1 MELKL
6 GGGGDLIPRITLHRW
21 CKQRLYL
28 TFKHTQTTNYSALP
42 PMSVPPPDHAWLVPV
57 SVGSTTGLLLLLSL
71 VIVVLA
77 IRRVKAS
84 RRQKKREKESCWTQ
98 NTNLTFDNV
107 VFADPTSQ
115 KPSSDPQA
123 SSGPLSVSSLQFST
137 FRS

>member
-1 MELKL
+1 MPPVTI
-6 GGGGDLIPRITLHRW
+6 DLL
-21 CKQRLYL
+21 LE
-28 TFKHTQTTNYSALP
+28 HTQTTNYSALP
-42 PMSVPPPDHAWLVPV
+42 PMSVPPP
-57 SVGSTTGLLLLLSL
+57 
-71 VIVVLA
+71 
-77 IRRVKAS
+77 VKAS

>member
-1 MELKL
+1 MPPVTI
-6 GGGGDLIPRITLHRW
+6 DLL
-21 CKQRLYL
+21 LE
-28 TFKHTQTTNYSALP
+28 HTQTTNYSALP

-98 NTNLTFDNV
+98 NTSTYPIDLTFDNV

>member
-1 MELKL
+1 MPPVTI
-6 GGGGDLIPRITLHRW
+6 DLL
-21 CKQRLYL
+21 LE
-28 TFKHTQTTNYSALP
+28 HTQTTNYSALP
-42 PMSVPPPDHAWLVPV
+42 PMSVPPP
-57 SVGSTTGLLLLLSL
+57 
-71 VIVVLA
+71 
-77 IRRVKAS
+77 VKAS

-98 NTNLTFDNV
+98 NTSTYPIDLTFDNV